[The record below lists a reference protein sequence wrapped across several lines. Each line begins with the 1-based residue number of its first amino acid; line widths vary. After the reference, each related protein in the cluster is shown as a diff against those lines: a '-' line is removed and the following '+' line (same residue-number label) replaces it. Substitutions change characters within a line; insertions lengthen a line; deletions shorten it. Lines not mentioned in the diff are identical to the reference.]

1 MASKMWSFFPIIHS
15 IDLNPYLNLI
25 IAKNI
30 IMINNKLTI
39 IKDDYTEKF
48 VSDIG
53 KKHEFVRQ
61 MIIKMKI
68 RE

>member
-15 IDLNPYLNLI
+15 IDLNPYLYWI
-25 IAKNI
+25 IAENI
-30 IMINNKLTI
+30 FIINDKLTI

-48 VSDIG
+48 VSAIG
-53 KKHEFVRQ
+53 KTHKFVRL
-61 MIIKMKI
+61 MIIKIKI

>member
-15 IDLNPYLNLI
+15 IDLNPYLNPI

-39 IKDDYTEKF
+39 IKDDYTE
-48 VSDIG
+48 
-53 KKHEFVRQ
+53 EFV
-61 MIIKMKI
+61 
-68 RE
+68 